1 MEEKEKE
8 TPQINNAQSEELVK
22 VITALKNEINEL
34 KEENKTI
41 NKGIINGGVGVVKT
55 KSRYEEM
62 LEDLK

>member
-8 TPQINNAQSEELVK
+8 TPQINNEQSEELVK
-22 VITALKNEINEL
+22 VIKELKNEINEL

-41 NKGIINGGVGVVKT
+41 NKGIINGGVEVVKT